1 MGGMG
6 EVTKAILA
14 RAGRDEKFRKELIEK
29 MEERARKAKAQL
41 VTLEKALRAV
51 KKLKQ

>member
-1 MGGMG
+1 MGGME

-14 RAGRDEKFRKELIEK
+14 RAGRDEKFRKELIEN

-41 VTLEKALRAV
+41 VTLEKALRV
-51 KKLKQ
+51 DKKLKQ